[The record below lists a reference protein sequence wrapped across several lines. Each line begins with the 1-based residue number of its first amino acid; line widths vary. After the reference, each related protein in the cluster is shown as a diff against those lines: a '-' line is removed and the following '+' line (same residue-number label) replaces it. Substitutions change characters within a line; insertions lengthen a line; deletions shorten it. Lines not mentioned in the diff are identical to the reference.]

1 MRYIHRAVERETLA
15 ALYRASRI
23 GLVTPLRDGINLVA
37 KEYVAAQDDAD
48 PGVLILS
55 RFAGAAEDLQEALIV
70 NPYDIDEVAHAMRRA
85 IEMTKEER
93 IERHQALMGRVR
105 QHDACNWMLSFLRAL
120 SSCREQFADNIGE
133 RSVRRRDADRRR
145 GSLVAFSG
153 RSSASNSMG
162 KLITGT
168 KFGGGSTSLNLVK
181 IEDAS
186 STRKS
191 LVPFVAEVK
200 VKESTIM
207 KIAQIA
213 PLIESVPP
221 RLYGGTERIVSYL
234 TEELVQMGHEVTLFA
249 SGDSLT
255 SANLVPCVPMALR
268 LDKQV
273 HDTIPHYMLMLDR
286 VRQQAHNFDILH
298 FHLDFFPFPLFRSI
312 ARRTVTTLH
321 GRQDLPDLPSFYT
334 AFHDMPLVSISDA
347 QRSPLPKVN
356 FSATIFHGLPLQL
369 HRPTFDPRGG
379 YLAFL
384 GRISPE
390 KGPER
395 AIQIART
402 MGIPLKIAAKV
413 DKVDEAYFRECVAP
427 LLSGPGVEF
436 IGEINDRQK
445 SQFLGEALALLFPI
459 DWPEPFGLAMIEA
472 MACGSPVLAFRRGSV
487 PEIIDDGVTGVIVDG
502 MDQAAAALPRVLG
515 LDRRA
520 VRRRFEER
528 FSAAL
533 MAQNYVNLYRS
544 LLMPVP
550 SVVLGG
556 ESDAASPRRLQ
567 LTGGRTLKEGVS
579 PSTIGSID
587 PKPESRFLHSR
598 HWPDASK
605 AQFEA

>member
-1 MRYIHRAVERETLA
+1 
-15 ALYRASRI
+15 
-23 GLVTPLRDGINLVA
+23 
-37 KEYVAAQDDAD
+37 
-48 PGVLILS
+48 
-55 RFAGAAEDLQEALIV
+55 
-70 NPYDIDEVAHAMRRA
+70 
-85 IEMTKEER
+85 
-93 IERHQALMGRVR
+93 
-105 QHDACNWMLSFLRAL
+105 
-120 SSCREQFADNIGE
+120 
-133 RSVRRRDADRRR
+133 
-145 GSLVAFSG
+145 
-153 RSSASNSMG
+153 
-162 KLITGT
+162 
-168 KFGGGSTSLNLVK
+168 
-181 IEDAS
+181 
-186 STRKS
+186 
-191 LVPFVAEVK
+191 
-200 VKESTIM
+200 M

-234 TEELVQMGHEVTLFA
+234 TEELVQMGHDVTLFA

-255 SANLVPCVPMALR
+255 SANLVACAPMALR
-268 LDKQV
+268 LDRQV

-286 VRQQAHNFDILH
+286 VRQAAHNFDILH
-298 FHLDFFPFPLFRSI
+298 FHVDFLPFPLFRAI

-347 QRSPLPKVN
+347 QRLPLPKVN
-356 FSATIFHGLPLQL
+356 FAATILHGLPLEL

-413 DKVDEAYFRECVAP
+413 DIVDEAYFRECVAP

-472 MACGSPVLAFRRGSV
+472 MACGVPTLAFRRGSV
-487 PEIIDDGVTGVIVDG
+487 PEIIDEGVTGVIVDG
-502 MDQAAAALPRVLG
+502 IEQAAAALPRVLR

-520 VRRRFEER
+520 IRRRFEER

-533 MAQNYVNLYRS
+533 MAKNYVNLYRS
-544 LLMPVP
+544 LLMPALA
-550 SVVLGG
+550 VVHGG
-556 ESDAASPRRLQ
+556 ESDAAPPRRHDLP
-567 LTGGRTLKEGVS
+567 GAA
-579 PSTIGSID
+579 
-587 PKPESRFLHSR
+587 H
-598 HWPDASK
+598 
-605 AQFEA
+605 